1 MKPQKQVSDIHEL
14 ADRHLWQIQPFRDLA
29 WICLLL
35 LLFWLGY
42 QMRAV
47 TVPLLVALL
56 LAYLFAPVVSLLERR
71 LRFPRAVSA
80 AAILGFGGVAVL
92 LVAVLTIPLAIGQT
106 LSFVDAVRMG
116 KYDTAI
122 NHVVDL
128 APDSIQPQIE
138 EFVDRAQNLIGISDP
153 SDPVAESS
161 DKKEGTAKSSD
172 DSGASKAAT
181 AASESAASDPPPE
194 VAASKIP
201 STEFDLD
208 EAKLRAMVDQQI
220 SERLGSD
227 SGNGQRIEVMGLLG
241 NGAKRVWSFALD
253 ILQLGILVFLI
264 PFYFFYFTIIW
275 PKMTNFG
282 SGMILKSH
290 REHTLHLLGEM
301 DQAVSGFV
309 RGRIVIAVILSIMY
323 AVGWTIVG
331 VPYAIPLGILIGAF
345 SLIPYLGGIGLP
357 LSIGL
362 MAADQFSLPASE
374 QMAWWGVILWPGVVY
389 MICQFSDDYALTP
402 LIAGKATNL
411 DPVSIVVAILAGG
424 SLAGLYGML
433 IAIPVA
439 ACIKILIREIFMPR
453 IRDWIDGRVD
463 DPLPIEE

>member
-1 MKPQKQVSDIHEL
+1 MKPQKQVPDIQEL

-71 LRFPRAVSA
+71 LKFPRAVSA
-80 AAILGFGGVAVL
+80 AAILGVGGVSVL
-92 LVAVLTIPLAIGQT
+92 LVAVLTIPLAISQT

-122 NHVVDL
+122 DHVVEWT
-128 APDSIQPQIE
+128 PDSIQPQIE
-138 EFVDRAQNLIGISDP
+138 QFVDRAQGLIGIEDP
-153 SDPVAESS
+153 SGSPAKADDTKVAAVAEA
-161 DKKEGTAKSSD
+161 AKPD
-172 DSGASKAAT
+172 ASAAPT
-181 AASESAASDPPPE
+181 AASAPPPA
-194 VAASKIP
+194 VAAAGAKGADF
-201 STEFDLD
+201 EMD

-220 SERLGSD
+220 SERLNGE
-227 SGNGQRIEVMGLLG
+227 SGGGQRMELFGLLG
-241 NGAKRVWSFALD
+241 NGARRVWSFALD

-264 PFYFFYFTIIW
+264 PFYFFYFTIVW
-275 PKMTNFG
+275 PKMTSFG
-282 SGMILKSH
+282 SGMILKAH
-290 REHTLHLLGEM
+290 REHTLHLLSEM

-309 RGRIVIAVILSIMY
+309 RGRIVIAVILAIMY

-374 QMAWWGVILWPGVVY
+374 QMAWWGIILWPGVVY